1 MSIGVK
7 NEKRIPKE
15 DTPLASEATF
25 DVAKLA
31 YVTSSQPAIPPNQS
45 LYQGPFPLEKH

>member
-1 MSIGVK
+1 MLNFWEFLIFGQTPMSIGVK

-15 DTPLASEATF
+15 DTPLASEATS

-31 YVTSSQPAIPPNQS
+31 YVIFVC
-45 LYQGPFPLEKH
+45 G